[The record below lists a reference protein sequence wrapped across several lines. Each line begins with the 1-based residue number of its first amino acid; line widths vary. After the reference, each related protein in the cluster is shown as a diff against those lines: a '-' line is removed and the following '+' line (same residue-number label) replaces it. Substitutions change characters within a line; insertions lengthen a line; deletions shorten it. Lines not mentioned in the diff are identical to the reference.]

1 MALNMTIYSMTGYA
15 QSTLKVSNLLI
26 NLELKSVNHRFL
38 DISYRTN
45 DEFKSLESQI
55 RDILAQ
61 KLQRG
66 KIELKIYLKEDPA
79 TSSTA
84 NICLNSS
91 KLNAY
96 LSLIEQIKTVAPTL
110 DNSST
115 CDVLLLPGV
124 IDTPENLAIEEL
136 HPLLLS
142 EINNLCDKLKQNQQS
157 EGEKLAKVILDKVTA
172 IEEAITNA
180 RELLLAVTASYKLKL
195 KQRLVDAIASIEID
209 EQRFTQEFA
218 YFCQKIDVAE
228 ELDRLSLHTQQL
240 RKLINSSGSVGKKA
254 DFITQ
259 EMLRE
264 ANTFGSKSVSLN
276 TSQQAIELK
285 VLIEQIKEQIQN
297 IL

>member
-1 MALNMTIYSMTGYA
+1 MTGYA